1 MNRSN
6 KKKVEESGKLL
17 SGIELIDKLFK
28 AEIEERILITP
39 IINLK
44 EQLGYC
50 SFDVRLGTEFMLYE
64 KNIYTYLDPM
74 ISLSE
79 RDKEKT
85 FRMHKKVSPLKPFVL
100 HPGDQ
105 VLGCTLEYIRF
116 PPNIFAQL
124 SGRSTWSRQGLAV
137 HLTAEF
143 VHPNTK
149 GMLTF
154 ELQNN
159 GPVPIKLYVG
169 MRVAQLCFYRG
180 DEEYCKELTLRKPKY
195 ENDYRT
201 HFGKIWDEY
210 EFDVIKS
217 LKRDLYEKEFNKKL
231 SSYLQDLSSE
241 RKQKLTE
248 EIVKIAWNIFFQ
260 SEKI

>member
-1 MNRSN
+1 MEKSIENRM
-6 KKKVEESGKLL
+6 KESGDLL
-17 SGIELIDKLFK
+17 SGVSLISKLF
-28 AEIEERILITP
+28 EGGPEERIIITP
-39 IINLK
+39 IIDFK

-64 KNIYTYLDPM
+64 KNIYTYIDPM
-74 ISLSE
+74 VRFSD
-79 RDKEKT
+79 RDIEKT
-85 FRMHKKVSPLKPFVL
+85 FRRHKRVNPLKPFVL

-105 VLGCTLEYIRF
+105 ILGCTLEYIRL
-116 PPNIFAQL
+116 PSNVFAQL

-169 MRVAQLCFYRG
+169 MRVAQLCFYEA
-180 DEEYCKELTLRKPKY
+180 DEEYCKELALKKPKY
-195 ENDYRT
+195 ENEYRT
-201 HFGKIWDEY
+201 QFGKIWDEC
-210 EFDVIKS
+210 EFITIKS
-217 LKRDLYEKEFNKKL
+217 LKSDVYKKEFSDRL
-231 SSYLQDLSSE
+231 SSFLQDLSPE
-241 RKQKLTE
+241 KKQELTE

-260 SEKI
+260 SEKV